1 MQYVVTYVMNGYTFP
16 VIIQIKR
23 PTDFYKAPAPNGSAQ
38 IAQKKSFPL
47 LVKQKK
53 NRKYIAENIS
63 FPIKLV
69 KLKVLRVVCFEA
81 F

>member
-53 NRKYIAENIS
+53 KQKIHSGKHIIPYKIS
-63 FPIKLV
+63 EIESFTSSL
-69 KLKVLRVVCFEA
+69 F
-81 F
+81 